1 MEDEYSLISE
11 RTKGFA
17 DWKFLGEK
25 SFRFNGAA
33 YSKKKRRRR
42 EIKNKEK
49 KENQDGFKFPGK

>member
-1 MEDEYSLISE
+1 MPTENFWE
-11 RTKGFA
+11 K
-17 DWKFLGEK
+17 K